1 VDKGYLTENGKNK
14 DSSGIDGDSGNF
26 YNGNRRKTEK
36 AGKREIR

>member
-1 VDKGYLTENGKNK
+1 MDKGYLTENGKNK

-26 YNGNRRKTEK
+26 YNGNSRKTEK